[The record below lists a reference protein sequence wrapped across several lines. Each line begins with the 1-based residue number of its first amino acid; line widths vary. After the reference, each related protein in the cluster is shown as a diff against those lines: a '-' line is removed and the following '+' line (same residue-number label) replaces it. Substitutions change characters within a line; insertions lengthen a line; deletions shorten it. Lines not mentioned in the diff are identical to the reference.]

1 MKELTIDSGKGGA
14 GKTSVAASFA
24 ALARDKAIADC
35 DVDAADLHLVMEPAI
50 KHREPFSGGFKA
62 EINLEKC
69 SSCGLCRTL
78 CRFDAIDE
86 DYKID
91 DFACEGC
98 GVCTDNCPEKAALL
112 IPRHA
117 GELFVSNT
125 RNGPMVHARL
135 IPGEENSGK
144 LVSLVRSRAREIAEN
159 EKLGLVL
166 IDGSP
171 GIGCPVIAS
180 VTGVS
185 LLLIVTEPTLSGLHD
200 LDRIASLAAH
210 FGIPSAVCVNKFDIN
225 IEMTNSIEEYCAGKK
240 LPVVGRIPYD
250 TLVTKAQIAGV
261 SVVEYSGGAAA
272 LEVSRVWK
280 KTNYMLET
288 C

>member
-1 MKELTIDSGKGGA
+1 MKELTIVSGKGGA

-35 DVDAADLHLVMEPAI
+35 DVDAADLHLVMEPTI
-50 KHREPFSGGFKA
+50 KHREPFSGGSKA
-62 EINLEKC
+62 EIDLKIC

-78 CRFDAIDE
+78 CRFDAIDK

-98 GVCTDNCPEKAALL
+98 GVCADNCPEKAALL
-112 IPRHA
+112 IPRQA
-117 GELFVSNT
+117 GELFVSDT

-200 LDRIASLAAH
+200 LDRIASLAGH

-225 IEMTNSIEEYCAGKK
+225 IEMTESIEKYCAGKK
-240 LPVVGRIPYD
+240 LPIVGRIPYD